1 MPCPSSPALAGFVCL
16 VLVACGGPPRTEPAT
31 AEVSAPTGPLLGS
44 GEVAFEWLPGW
55 FQFPEGLSLGN
66 THGGIAFDRAGQVYV
81 NTDTERAILVFG
93 PDGRYQRSFGSA
105 FAGGLHGMVLVE
117 EPDGE
122 AIYAVHHAQHA
133 ILKLDL
139 AGHLLWSR
147 GAPLEAPGIYA
158 DPSQFHP
165 TAIAVA
171 PGGDLYV
178 ADGYGTSWL
187 HRFRADGSYV
197 ASFGGPGVE
206 PGLFQ
211 TCHGMSIDTSGATP
225 ELWIADRENH
235 RLQVFDLEGRFLRV
249 VEADLRRPCSVIRH
263 GEQRVVADLAGRI
276 SLLDSRGAL
285 LAHLGENPDPAQW
298 ANNGVPPEQWRDG
311 VFIAPHFAAFDG
323 RGDLYVMDWVSAG
336 RLTKLRRLAPGGSL
350 GGPASAPPRRP

>member
-1 MPCPSSPALAGFVCL
+1 MLLRPPSLALLLCL
-16 VLVACGGPPRTEPAT
+16 LPACGGAPKRPAAGAADAAPHAAEAAAEPA
-31 AEVSAPTGPLLGS
+31 SPGGPVLGQ
-44 GEVAFEWLPGW
+44 GELAFEWLPGW
-55 FQFPEGLSLGN
+55 FQLPEGMSLGN

-93 PDGRYQRSFGSA
+93 PDGGYRRSFGSA

-117 EPDGE
+117 EQGQE
-122 AIYAVHHAQHA
+122 VIYAVHHAQHA

-147 GAPLEAPGIYA
+147 GAPLEAPGLYA
-158 DPSQFHP
+158 EASQFHP

-178 ADGYGTSWL
+178 ADGYGSSWL

-211 TCHGMSIDTSGATP
+211 TCHGMSIDTSGQRP

-249 VEADLRRPCSVIRH
+249 VEADLRRPCSVMRH
-263 GEQRVVADLAGRI
+263 GDQRVVADLAGRI
-276 SLLDSRGAL
+276 SLLSADGRL

-311 VFIAPHFAAFDG
+311 VFVAPHFAAFDP

-336 RLTKLRRLAPGGSL
+336 RVTKLRRLTNGS
-350 GGPASAPPRRP
+350 